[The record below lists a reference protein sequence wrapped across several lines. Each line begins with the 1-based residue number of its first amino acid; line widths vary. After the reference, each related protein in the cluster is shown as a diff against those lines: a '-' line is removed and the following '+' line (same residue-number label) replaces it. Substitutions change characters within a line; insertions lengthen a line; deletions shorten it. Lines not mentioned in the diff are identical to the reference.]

1 MFIIGKGKG
10 EESIMEELDLYKQLL
25 LKNDLENAH
34 LVIKNIFN
42 RNLSDLEIFKE
53 YIDFCFRIAKLN
65 IDLETRKYYV
75 TEIDTAIIFFSENG
89 NLTVEVLESINK
101 IKDNLIELSKEIV
114 RIENELYANDMNE
127 LCIKN
132 EKALADL
139 SKLRGR
145 VIKAK
150 TQKEFDN
157 LLIELSEKENEL
169 EKDGFSAQQ
178 NKFYEQL
185 TKDYTNTISKKM
197 EELIFKENL
206 NYNKE
211 ALLSYKEAFDL
222 FKGNEGIY
230 KSRESELYN
239 LATKKLFAYD
249 SSKLFNETLIYY
261 NNIYSYIFSK
271 LDDNMKFK
279 ITELSINAAMKNKK

>member
-1 MFIIGKGKG
+1 
-10 EESIMEELDLYKQLL
+10 MEELNLYKQLL
-25 LKNDLENAH
+25 LENDLENAH

-53 YIDFCFRIAKLN
+53 YTDFCFRIAKLN

-75 TEIDTAIIFFSENG
+75 TEIDTAIIFFSENS
-89 NLTVEVLESINK
+89 NLTIEVLDLINR
-101 IKDNLIELSKEIV
+101 IKKNLIELSQEIV
-114 RIENELYANDMNE
+114 RVENELYMNDMNE

-139 SKLRGR
+139 SKLRGE

-157 LLIELSEKENEL
+157 LLIELSEKEKL
-169 EKDGFSAQQ
+169 LVKDGFNSEQ

-197 EELIFKENL
+197 EELAFEENL

-222 FKGNEGIY
+222 FKRNEGNY
-230 KSRESELYN
+230 KSRESELYH

>member
-1 MFIIGKGKG
+1 
-10 EESIMEELDLYKQLL
+10 MEELNLYKQLL

-42 RNLSDLEIFKE
+42 RNLSDLDVFKE
-53 YIDFCFRIAKLN
+53 YTDFCFRIAKLN
-65 IDLETRKYYV
+65 VDLETRKYYL
-75 TEIDTAIIFFSENG
+75 TEIDTAIIFFSENSI
-89 NLTVEVLESINK
+89 LTVEILDFINETK
-101 IKDNLIELSKEIV
+101 ENLFNLSEEIV
-114 RIENELYANDMNE
+114 KLENELYINDMNE
-127 LCIKN
+127 LITSN
-132 EKALADL
+132 EKVLKDL
-139 SKLRGR
+139 SILRGK

-150 TQKEFDN
+150 TQKEFDDF
-157 LLIELSEKENEL
+157 LIEVSEKEKL
-169 EKDGFSAQQ
+169 LVKDRLSSEQ
-178 NKFYEQL
+178 NKFYEEL

-197 EELIFKENL
+197 EELTFQENL

-211 ALLSYKEAFDL
+211 ALLSYKEAFDS
-222 FKGNEGIY
+222 FKGNEGVY

-249 SSKLFNETLIYY
+249 SSKLFNETLMYY

-271 LDDNMKFK
+271 LDDDMKFK

>member
-1 MFIIGKGKG
+1 
-10 EESIMEELDLYKQLL
+10 MEELNLYKQLL

-42 RNLSDLEIFKE
+42 RNLIDLEIFKE
-53 YIDFCFRIAKLN
+53 YTDFCFSTAKLN

-89 NLTVEVLESINK
+89 NLTVEVLECINK
-101 IKDNLIELSKEIV
+101 IKDNLIELSQEIV
-114 RIENELYANDMNE
+114 RVENELYANDMNE

-132 EKALADL
+132 EKVLADL

-145 VIKAK
+145 LIKAK

-169 EKDGFSAQQ
+169 EKNGFSAEQ

-185 TKDYTNTISKKM
+185 TKDYTNTISRKV
-197 EELIFKENL
+197 EELTFEENL

>member
-132 EKALADL
+132 EKVLADL